1 MFKRIISLLMSAV
14 IFAGTITVFGTM
26 NAGASDFETQLKEA
40 GFPSIYISKLTE
52 LHNKYPSWK
61 FEPLITGVDWSEA
74 VAQERTPHS
83 QQLIQITNSNT
94 ANGYY
99 CRCSSCYKNGS
110 YVIQEGRTWVSASQS
125 AVEHYM
131 NPTNFL
137 DEKHIFQFEAIDYN
151 ENQRK
156 SGIETIL
163 KNTWMYNSL
172 IVYKTAD
179 GKSVTYTNSIYTS
192 GAKYSDAIYEAAKI
206 SGLSAYY
213 LASKIVQ
220 EVGGKTNSAIGA
232 CGTNSTYP
240 GIYNYYNIGAYTGG
254 LDGLKW
260 AATQSEGYITNAN
273 VNLRQGPSTNTTKL
287 VTLPSRTKVN
297 YISLTDKQSDGY
309 RWYNVSV
316 TYNSKSYNGYIRE
329 DLLNYTSTD
338 KYKRPW
344 TNPYISIYNGA
355 KYIANNFSKTQNT
368 GYLQKFNVNPASS
381 NMYGHE
387 YMANVQAAASEAVNT
402 YNAYSSAGLLS
413 TEKTF
418 LIPVFNNMPGMKQYS
433 SNIPKV
439 VNIQPYDITETT
451 ASIVCDV
458 VPNATGYDLVR
469 IENGDTSNRIFVKSF
484 NSRRTTI
491 TGLTGG
497 TTYTF
502 MMRAYIIKDGVT
514 TYSTNYSDPFT
525 ITTAPKKITG
535 VATTARGSGGRT
547 LTLSWNAQTNIDHY
561 NVYAYNKPAD
571 SWTFLGST
579 KTNKYIDETA
589 TPSYEYYYRVAAVN
603 TTGEGTP
610 SDTLHTC
617 AACETMK
624 APSVNATDDKTIR
637 VDWELVGS
645 HGYVVMWSKDSSFK
659 TGTSY
664 KYITGHSVSS
674 YAITVPSDANQYYV
688 RVRAWR
694 NWDTGYVYG
703 AWSDAAKSGDAAAK
717 VTGLATTARG
727 SGGRTLTLSWDSQA
741 AADSYN
747 VYAYNKPADS
757 WTFLGNVTTNKFI
770 DETVKPSFEY
780 YYRVVAVKD
789 GVEGMPSDT
798 LHTCAACETMKAPT
812 VQKSS
817 SQIKVGWELVG
828 SHGYVVMWS
837 TDPDFKENVS
847 HKYITGHSVNSYTI
861 TGISSNKTYYVRV
874 RAWRNWDTGY
884 VYGAWSDNAVAK

>member
-1 MFKRIISLLMSAV
+1 MFKKIISLLLSAV
-14 IFAGTITVFGTM
+14 IFTGAISIFGAM
-26 NAGASDFETQLKEA
+26 PASASDFETQLKEA

-52 LHNKYPSWK
+52 LHNKYPNWK
-61 FEPLITGVDWSEA
+61 FEPLITGVDWSKA

-83 QQLIQITNSNT
+83 QQLIQETSSNA

-99 CRCSSCYKNGS
+99 CSCSSCYKNGS
-110 YVIQEGRTWVSASQS
+110 YVIQEGRSWVSASQS

-151 ENQRK
+151 ENQGK
-156 SGIETIL
+156 AGIETIL

-179 GKSVTYTNSIYTS
+179 GRSVTYTNSLYTS
-192 GAKYSDAIYEAAKI
+192 GAKYSDAIYEAAKA

-260 AATQSEGYITNAN
+260 AATQSDGYITNAR
-273 VNLRQGPSTNTTKL
+273 VNLRQGPSTSTTKL
-287 VTLPSRTKVN
+287 VTLPSGTKVN

-316 TYNSKSYNGYIRE
+316 TYNSTSYNGYIRE
-329 DLLNYTSTD
+329 DLLTYTSTD

-344 TNPYISIYNGA
+344 TNPFISIYNGA

-387 YMANVQAAASEAVNT
+387 YMANVQAAASEALNT
-402 YNAYSSAGLLS
+402 YNAYNSAGLLS

-433 SNIPKV
+433 SDIPKV

-458 VPNATGYDLVR
+458 VPGATGYDLVR

-497 TTYTF
+497 TTYTY
-502 MMRAYIIKDGVT
+502 MMRAYIIKDGVI

-525 ITTAPKKITG
+525 ITTTPKKVTG
-535 VATTARGSGGRT
+535 LATTARGSNGKT
-547 LTLSWNAQTNIDHY
+547 LTISWDKQSNVTKY
-561 NVYAYNKPAD
+561 NVYAYNQPAD
-571 SWTFLGST
+571 SWTLMGST
-579 KTNKYIDETA
+579 TNNKFVFENV
-589 TPSYEYYYRVAAVN
+589 TPGYEYSYRAAAVN

-624 APSVNATDDKTIR
+624 APSVNGIDDKTIR
-637 VDWELVGS
+637 ADWEIVGS
-645 HGYVVMWSKDSSFK
+645 HGYVVMWSKDQTFS

-674 YAITVPSDANQYYV
+674 YTFNVPSGANQYYV

-703 AWSDAAKSGDAAAK
+703 AWSDGIKPGQPAK
-717 VTGLATTARG
+717 VTGVATTARG
-727 SGGRTLTLSWDSQA
+727 SNGKTLTISWDKQSNVTK
-741 AADSYN
+741 YN

-757 WTFLGNVTTNKFI
+757 WTLMGSTTNNKFVFENVT
-770 DETVKPSFEY
+770 PGYEY
-780 YYRVVAVKD
+780 SYRVVAVNST
-789 GVEGMPSDT
+789 VEGIPSDT

-812 VQKSS
+812 VQKSGA
-817 SQIKVGWELVG
+817 QIKVGWELVG